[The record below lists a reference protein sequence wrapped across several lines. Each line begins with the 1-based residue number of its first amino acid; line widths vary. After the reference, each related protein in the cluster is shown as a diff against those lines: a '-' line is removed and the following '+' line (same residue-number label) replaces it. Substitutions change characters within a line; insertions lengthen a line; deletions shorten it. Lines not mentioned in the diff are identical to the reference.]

1 MKTLTIK
8 CGDSFSIW
16 LKLKTGQTFPLNTNM
31 LVYIGG
37 VLIGNLDTGIPLIT
51 YESPYY
57 KMNLSSEDTFPMR
70 GYRDVIV
77 VLDGPDGVRQV
88 IIAGILFERL
98 PTDYQTTT
106 TNDGVNMIIELDV
119 STSPVTGSAELIDAL
134 KGDKGDPG
142 YGGLPIDGA
151 PGQVVTKLSY
161 AEQDAG
167 WRTPIQLGETSA
179 DSYRGDRGKIAYDH
193 SQSTH
198 APFDAEK
205 NVNADWNSTS
215 GDSQIL
221 NKPIIPSITG
231 LATTAYVDQQD
242 ALKVDKV
249 AGKQLSTNDYTV
261 AEKEK
266 LTAIQVGAQVNILEG
281 VQRNGTNLTII
292 DKKVNV
298 IVPTTPSEV
307 GAEPANPNIQNH
319 ISSTSNPHVVTKSQV
334 GLSNVDNTSDTTKN
348 NALVILSNKTIDG
361 GTY

>member
-1 MKTLTIK
+1 MRTISIK

-16 LKLKTGQTFPLNTNM
+16 LKLKAGQTFPLNTNM

-77 VLDGPDGVRQV
+77 VLDGTDGVRQV

-98 PTDYQTTT
+98 PTDYQTPT

-142 YGGLPIDGA
+142 IGVLPSGGTT
-151 PGQVVTKLSY
+151 GQVVAKLSNT
-161 AEQDAG
+161 EQDAG

-193 SQSTH
+193 SQAPH
-198 APFDAEK
+198 ASADAEK
-205 NVNADWNSTS
+205 NVNAD
-215 GDSQIL
+215 
-221 NKPIIPSITG
+221 
-231 LATTAYVDQQD
+231 
-242 ALKVDKV
+242 
-249 AGKQLSTNDYTV
+249 
-261 AEKEK
+261 
-266 LTAIQVGAQVNILEG
+266 
-281 VQRNGTNLTII
+281 
-292 DKKVNV
+292 
-298 IVPTTPSEV
+298 
-307 GAEPANPNIQNH
+307 
-319 ISSTSNPHVVTKSQV
+319 
-334 GLSNVDNTSDTTKN
+334 
-348 NALVILSNKTIDG
+348 
-361 GTY
+361 